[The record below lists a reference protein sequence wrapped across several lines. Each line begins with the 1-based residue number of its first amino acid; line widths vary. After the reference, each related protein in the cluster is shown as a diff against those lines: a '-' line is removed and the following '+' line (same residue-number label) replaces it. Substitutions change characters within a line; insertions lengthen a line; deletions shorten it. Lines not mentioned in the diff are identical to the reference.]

1 MPPHRPQV
9 STCPAFRNTQGTTAD
24 MTQTTV
30 MQQRKGSISLR
41 TTIPEGYATMLSLK
55 QGDKLDWTHEIVNNE
70 VIIKIRKAEK

>member
-1 MPPHRPQV
+1 
-9 STCPAFRNTQGTTAD
+9 
-24 MTQTTV
+24 